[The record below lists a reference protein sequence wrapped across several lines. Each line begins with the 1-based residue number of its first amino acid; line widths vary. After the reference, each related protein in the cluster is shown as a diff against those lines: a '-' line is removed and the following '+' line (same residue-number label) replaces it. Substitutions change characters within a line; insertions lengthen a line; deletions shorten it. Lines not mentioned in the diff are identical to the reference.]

1 MRQTKLDSVKSPWA
15 ALAGSAAAA
24 ILLGT
29 LCPARAMAQ
38 PKGQRTFAT
47 PEAAGSALVK
57 AAEDNDQV
65 AMVDILGP
73 SGRQLV
79 SSGDETEDAQ
89 NRANFV
95 EKYNE
100 MHRLVAEPDGTTI
113 LYIGARNWPTP
124 IPLVHKGH
132 SWYFDTDAAKK
143 EILFRRIGQNEASTI
158 LVCKELAAAQE
169 EYRSSQGGHYAEAI
183 LSDPGKHNGLFWKVA
198 DGEPRSP
205 VGPLVAWAEI
215 KSGGESLE
223 GTPAP
228 YRGYFYR
235 TLAGQGKHAPGG
247 ARSFTGNGAM
257 TQGFAFV
264 SFPAKYQSSGVMT
277 FIVNQ
282 DGVVYQKD
290 LGKKTPELAGAMSAY
305 DPDRSWVRAEG
316 Q

>member
-15 ALAGSAAAA
+15 ALAGSVAAA
-24 ILLGT
+24 ILLGA
-29 LCPARAMAQ
+29 LCPSRAMAQ
-38 PKGQRTFAT
+38 PKGQTTFTT
-47 PEAAGSALVK
+47 PEAACSALVK
-57 AAEDNDQV
+57 AAQDNDQV
-65 AMVDILGP
+65 AMANILGP
-73 SGRQLV
+73 GGRQLV

-95 EKYNE
+95 EKYHE

-124 IPLVHKGH
+124 IPLVHKGP
-132 SWYFDTDAAKK
+132 SWFFDTDAAKK
-143 EILFRRIGQNEASTI
+143 EILFRRIGQNEAATI
-158 LVCKELAAAQE
+158 LVCQELAAAQE
-169 EYRSSQGGHYAEAI
+169 EYRSSQGGHYAETI
-183 LSDPGKHNGLFWKVA
+183 MSNPGKHNGLFWKAA
-198 DGEPRSP
+198 DGEPQSP

-215 KSGGESLE
+215 RSGGESLK

-235 TLAGQGKHAPGG
+235 ALAGQGKHAPGG
-247 ARSFTGNGAM
+247 ARSFTKNGAM

-264 SFPAKYQSSGVMT
+264 SYPAKYRSSGVMT
-277 FIVNQ
+277 FIVSQ

-290 LGKKTPELAGAMSAY
+290 LGDKTQALAGAMSAY
-305 DPDRSWVRAEG
+305 DPDRSWRMADV